1 MKLTKILSVILAL
14 SCVLALVA
22 CGNQSKTQTT
32 TSTVADTTTTT
43 ASSTTTTTTVAP
55 PTSNLK
61 GKTIE
66 GKSVFSKID
75 YTAYIPST
83 YNPDE
88 AMPMVMAL
96 HGGYQGTL
104 IADKSNRTLFA
115 DFTGLNNYAE
125 QYGFIVVYPRQE
137 ASNHFYGIDYWN
149 WYSQQDRDD
158 IEPKAL
164 YDIVCEVKGEYNI
177 DESNVF
183 ICGFSAGAV
192 MAEIV
197 AVTYPEVFT
206 GCCILAGV
214 SYKANE
220 ASNAVVVQTSGPNK
234 TNEQLAQEIITGMG
248 SNKQI
253 KKLLVVTGTEDIMV
267 NPKNATAAAS
277 AWAIAMKSVKSSL
290 NTNIKTETAIGEN
303 NVGYTKSVYASLN
316 GEEICTLYEIDG
328 MNHFWPGAVPGI
340 SIDPAF
346 NTDFAFDGGI
356 NLNEVMCEFFGLDK

>member
-14 SCVLALVA
+14 ACVLALTA
-22 CGNQSKTQTT
+22 CGNQSETQTT
-32 TSTVADTTTTT
+32 TAADTTTT
-43 ASSTTTTTTVAP
+43 APTTP
-55 PTSNLK
+55 DDK
-61 GKTIE
+61 GKTVE

-75 YTAYIPST
+75 YTVYIPST

-104 IADKSNRTLFA
+104 VADKSNRTLFA
-115 DFTGLNNYAE
+115 DFTGLNEYAE
-125 QYGFIVVYPRQE
+125 KYGFIVVYPRQE

-149 WYSQQDRDD
+149 WDTQRSRDD

-164 YDIVCEVKGEYNI
+164 YDIVCEVKGEYSI

-183 ICGFSAGAV
+183 ICGFSAGAA

-197 AVTYPEVFT
+197 AVTYPEVFS
-206 GCCILAGV
+206 GCCILAGL

-220 ASNAVVVQTSGPNK
+220 VSNAVIIQSLGPTK
-234 TNEQLAQEIITGMG
+234 TNDELAQEILTGMG
-248 SNKQI
+248 SSKQL
-253 KKLLVVTGTEDIMV
+253 KKLLVVTGTEDTMV
-267 NPKNATAAAS
+267 NPKNATAAAN
-277 AWAIAMKSVKSSL
+277 AWATAMESIDSSL
-290 NTNIKTETAIGEN
+290 DTNITTETAIGEN

-328 MNHFWPGAVPGI
+328 MNHFWPGAVQGI
-340 SIDPAF
+340 SIDPLY
-346 NTDFAFDGGI
+346 NVDFAFDGGI